1 MMGKDFSKTRI
12 LEVRK
17 AEINSHMT
25 EIYTHKLSIVYTW
38 DYKKSIHDLRTS
50 LETKFTCNYLA
61 SFGIFA
67 IHVAVEKNIQK
78 HELKAEFSTS
88 RKDFQGLSS

>member
-17 AEINSHMT
+17 AEINSYMT
-25 EIYTHKLSIVYTW
+25 EIYTHKQSIVYTW
-38 DYKKSIHDLRTS
+38 DYKKSTQDLRTS
-50 LETKFTCNYLA
+50 LENKFTCNYLA

-67 IHVAVEKNIQK
+67 IHVAVEKNTFK
-78 HELKAEFSTS
+78 NTN
-88 RKDFQGLSS
+88 